1 MRPLEPRQAKFVEE
15 YLIDANGKQAALRAG
30 YAASGAKE
38 TAARLLTN
46 DNVKEA
52 LRKAR
57 AARAGRTEVTQ
68 DMVVEGLLAEAKF
81 TGKGASPAARV
92 AAWSHLG
99 KHLSMFVDR
108 LKVDP
113 DSAPLVQV
121 YLPANNRE

>member
-1 MRPLEPRQAKFVEE
+1 MSGRPRQAKFVEE

-57 AARAGRTEVTQ
+57 AARAGRT
-68 DMVVEGLLAEAKF
+68 DGRPPADGSDF
-81 TGKGASPAARV
+81 SPKVRESSAAI
-92 AAWSHLG
+92 
-99 KHLSMFVDR
+99 F
-108 LKVDP
+108 
-113 DSAPLVQV
+113 
-121 YLPANNRE
+121 